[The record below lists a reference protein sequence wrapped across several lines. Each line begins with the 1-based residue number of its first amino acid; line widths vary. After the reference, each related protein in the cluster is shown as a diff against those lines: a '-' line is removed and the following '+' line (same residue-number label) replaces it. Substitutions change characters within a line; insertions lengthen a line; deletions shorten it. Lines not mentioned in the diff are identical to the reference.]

1 MIKLTYLPPSR
12 LAGLLALVLN
22 FQFPFAAFAQI
33 ASPGNAGQ
41 NSGNNSFGSS
51 TTSIST
57 PNFSRNSI
65 ISLVPGVSVGE
76 DGTLVGDADITES
89 IQQALFDVISSNP
102 VVLEVMSELPDSSGG
117 EQVSTADQPIAFI
130 RNSSVV
136 LIQAEAIQITIG
148 DEMITISIN
157 PSNQQAVINYVN
169 QALKAN
175 FSPSSLLYGGQLVVI
190 GAPVKSTFDLVS
202 AIQGLAVK
210 PRLDAL
216 AAAIDAFNRIVN
228 SASPSLRSQLISS
241 PEFLAA
247 SQTLRAARNTM
258 SFEQ

>member
-1 MIKLTYLPPSR
+1 MIELPKLHLSR
-12 LAGLLALVLN
+12 FAGLIALVLN
-22 FQFPFAAFAQI
+22 FQFQSAGFAQI

-51 TTSIST
+51 TTSIGT

-65 ISLVPGVSVGE
+65 ISLVPGVSVEE
-76 DGTLVGDADITES
+76 DGTLVGDTNIIES

-102 VVLEVMSELPDSSGG
+102 VLLEVMSEVPGSTGG
-117 EQVSTADQPIAFI
+117 ELVTTADQPIAFI
-130 RNSSVV
+130 SNSSEV
-136 LIQAEAIQITIG
+136 LIQTEAIEITIG
-148 DEMITISIN
+148 DEMITISTT
-157 PSNQQAVINYVN
+157 PSNQQPVINFVN

-175 FSPSSLLYGGQLVVI
+175 FSPSSLLYGGQLVAI
-190 GAPVKSTFDLVS
+190 GSPVKPTVDLV
-202 AIQGLAVK
+202 AALQGLAVK
-210 PRLDAL
+210 PKLAGL

-228 SASPSLRSQLISS
+228 GASPSLRIQLTSS

-247 SQTLRAARNTM
+247 GQMLRAARSTM